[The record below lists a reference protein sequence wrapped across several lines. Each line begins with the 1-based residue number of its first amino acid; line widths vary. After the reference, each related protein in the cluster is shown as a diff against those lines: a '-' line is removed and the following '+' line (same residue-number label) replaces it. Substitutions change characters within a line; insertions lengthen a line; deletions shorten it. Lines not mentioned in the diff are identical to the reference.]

1 MRGESILDYPGESNV
16 ITGILKRERGRIER
30 EMDMTEAEIRKERR
44 CYVAWF
50 ADEKTLPILD
60 F

>member
-1 MRGESILDYPGESNV
+1 
-16 ITGILKRERGRIER
+16 
-30 EMDMTEAEIRKERR
+30 MDTTEAEIRKER

-50 ADEKTLPILD
+50 EDEKTLPILD